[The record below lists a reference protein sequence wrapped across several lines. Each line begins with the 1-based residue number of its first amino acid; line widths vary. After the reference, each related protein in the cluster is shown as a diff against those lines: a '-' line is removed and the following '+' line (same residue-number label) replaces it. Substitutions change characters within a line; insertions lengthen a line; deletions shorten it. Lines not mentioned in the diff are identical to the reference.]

1 MGDWAQALFEEQA
14 KKSNAA
20 IEVIK
25 KLNIP
30 KVGKNL
36 EIRKMVW
43 GGGEACLESAA
54 IVHPELGKLVVSRRI
69 LQKYIKI

>member
-20 IEVIK
+20 IEDIK
-25 KLNIP
+25 KLKIP

-43 GGGEACLESAA
+43 GGKACLESTA

-69 LQKYIKI
+69 LRKYIKI

>member
-43 GGGEACLESAA
+43 GGEGL
-54 IVHPELGKLVVSRRI
+54 SRVNSHCPP
-69 LQKYIKI
+69 